1 MILVN
6 SSNYNGRIGFVAN
19 GGKIVGDFTFQ
30 KWITRCD
37 GYSSYGSPFT
47 ALKTDFNWYYCY
59 QCMGSGWSNLHYYN
73 ESVQGTLDLGY
84 YDNIG
89 SSLTRGKGFFY
100 WFSNYNGGQNFDRKI
115 SLKGSVDLTATF
127 DFDISRTTSA
137 GSSNDGW
144 NLISNP
150 FPGTIDWLAG
160 SGAWT
165 KKKVNTAIYV
175 WSSCSNS
182 YASYVG
188 GVGVNGGSRYIPS
201 MQGFWV
207 QANGNNPKLQVD
219 NNALVNNSRSL
230 LKTKSTTDT
239 VNYVLR
245 LKLNNDEIAIRLDS
259 NSTSEL
265 DSLTDARKFLTDSSK
280 IYSCINSSFGS
291 DDYAVNSVKDSS
303 NIIPIKIK
311 GSGIL
316 NFSGINTFFGQYA
329 IYLKDLVNNQYLS
342 ISEGMQYVFSDTST
356 ITFNKRFEIH
366 FIKNSVVGI
375 KAYLDTFCKI
385 TYNQENIFISIPK
398 EVQLPVTIKMVDLLG
413 REVYSRIINERE
425 LIIQKNDVPVIITIF
440 NHQERFVKK
449 IF

>member
-1 MILVN
+1 MLTALVKTTNQNGNWSNPSTWTPYGVPSTGNKIEIYHEVSLDQNFITSDTIFVFNVLSIKSNKTLTLNPGTMILIN
-6 SSNYNGRIGFVAN
+6 NTNYNGRIGSVSN

-30 KWITRCD
+30 KWVTRCD
-37 GYSSYGSPFT
+37 GYSTYGSPFT
-47 ALKTDFNWYYCY
+47 TLKTDFNWYYCY

-201 MQGFWV
+201 MQGF
-207 QANGNNPKLQVD
+207 
-219 NNALVNNSRSL
+219 
-230 LKTKSTTDT
+230 
-239 VNYVLR
+239 
-245 LKLNNDEIAIRLDS
+245 
-259 NSTSEL
+259 
-265 DSLTDARKFLTDSSK
+265 
-280 IYSCINSSFGS
+280 
-291 DDYAVNSVKDSS
+291 
-303 NIIPIKIK
+303 
-311 GSGIL
+311 
-316 NFSGINTFFGQYA
+316 
-329 IYLKDLVNNQYLS
+329 
-342 ISEGMQYVFSDTST
+342 
-356 ITFNKRFEIH
+356 
-366 FIKNSVVGI
+366 
-375 KAYLDTFCKI
+375 
-385 TYNQENIFISIPK
+385 
-398 EVQLPVTIKMVDLLG
+398 
-413 REVYSRIINERE
+413 
-425 LIIQKNDVPVIITIF
+425 
-440 NHQERFVKK
+440 
-449 IF
+449 